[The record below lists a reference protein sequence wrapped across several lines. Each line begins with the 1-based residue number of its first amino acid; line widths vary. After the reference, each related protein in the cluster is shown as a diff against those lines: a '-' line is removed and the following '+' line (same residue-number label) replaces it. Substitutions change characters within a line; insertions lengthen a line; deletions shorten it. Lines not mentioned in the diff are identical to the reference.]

1 VGNEHALSDDV
12 RRLVEIVGRLRGPG
26 GCPWDR
32 EQTRATLRP
41 YVTEEAF
48 EVVEA
53 LDSGDPAKIREELG
67 DLLFQVVLHAQ
78 LSAERGEFDFRA
90 VAAGLADKLVRR
102 HPHVFGAET
111 AKDAAAV
118 EQRWEA
124 IKRDEKTARGADNSA
139 ASAVDGIPVALPAL
153 SRAQKVQDR
162 AARTGFEWPDARSA
176 LAKLDE
182 ERRELE
188 AALAAGNSAEVER
201 ELGDLLF
208 AAVSVGRA
216 ARVNA
221 EDALR
226 GTIRRF
232 LSRFKDVE
240 AAATRAGS
248 ELKQL
253 SADALR
259 RLWDEA
265 KSREG

>member
-1 VGNEHALSDDV
+1 MGNEHALSEAV
-12 RRLVEIVGRLRGPG
+12 GRLVEVVARLRGPG

-53 LDSGDPAKIREELG
+53 LDTGDAAKIREELG

-78 LSAERGEFDFRA
+78 LSAERGEFDFRE
-90 VAAGLADKLVRR
+90 VAAGLAEKLVRR

-124 IKRDEKTARGADNSA
+124 IKRDERSARGAGDSA
-139 ASAVDGIPVALPAL
+139 SVLDGVPTALPAL

-162 AARTGFEWPDARSA
+162 AARVGFEWPDAAAA

-182 ERRELE
+182 ERRELGE
-188 AALAAGNSAEVER
+188 AIASRDAAAIER

-208 AAVSVGRA
+208 AAVSAGRA
-216 ARVNA
+216 ARVHA

-232 LSRFKDVE
+232 TMRCTDLESS
-240 AAATRAGS
+240 AARAGRD
-248 ELKQL
+248 LQAL
-253 SADALR
+253 SGDELR
-259 RLWDEA
+259 RLWEAA
-265 KSREG
+265 KSREA